1 MGPFIVPRDLL
12 VVRIAEL
19 PDSIMTPRVNL
30 GQRRHGPG
38 ERFNQGRIGGRRV
51 QDKDAGKWAVWSL
64 RKHRRDR
71 SPGQRSVECLTQTEN
86 NSSMNDDLSEK
97 EERKHREKKATVQ
110 HSMEQRSGKE
120 CKEW

>member
-12 VVRIAEL
+12 VVRVAEL

-30 GQRRHGPG
+30 GQRRHGPV
-38 ERFNQGRIGGRRV
+38 IGGRRV